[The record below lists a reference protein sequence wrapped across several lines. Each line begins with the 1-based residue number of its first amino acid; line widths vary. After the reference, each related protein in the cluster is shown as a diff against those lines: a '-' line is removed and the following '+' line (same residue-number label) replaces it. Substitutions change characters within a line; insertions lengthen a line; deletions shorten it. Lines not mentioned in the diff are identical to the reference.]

1 MYKADTDETRKEE
14 MMKTKNI
21 IKQALA
27 ICEAHQ
33 YDGICLACGHV
44 QSPDARKNVCEACG
58 EEKVVGAAQ
67 NTTRKEEMMKTPS
80 ETCLELANS
89 EREIAQEA
97 YRYARDIAEM
107 ARRREKHAQY
117 KFEKWRTAVCTLQH
131 LSRYEAEGN

>member
-1 MYKADTDETRKEE
+1 

-80 ETCLELANS
+80 ETCLALADQ
-89 EREIAQEA
+89 ERETAQEA
-97 YRYARDIAEM
+97 YREARDIAEM
-107 ARRREKHAQY
+107 AKKRETRARD
-117 KFEKWRTAVCTLQH
+117 KFEKWKTTVCALQH
-131 LSRYEAEGN
+131 LVSEQIRDEKGK